1 MIGSTLCISVSYAEM
16 PTKEFQEIL
25 NTLKTYD
32 LNNAN
37 EEGFRYYIS
46 LVTRVDQQGSE
57 MQKAALERMFHEEP
71 AAVSRPTDR
80 ALIEIQ
86 DTLKSNVISQGAWN
100 NLVKDIGVIETHGS
114 PTQIET
120 AKAII
125 VKNSDRISAT
135 IKNIINSTVQNVQVQ
150 DILKTVVIG
159 TVYGVVPGIAFK
171 GLSIL
176 SGNLDIATATTDL
189 IDVGVVSAL
198 DTLARYALQKTSDV
212 TSASFAGAT
221 SVAVQDF
228 FGYMGSRPSE
238 LPLMGPIGRPLLAMI
253 QGAGLTMFKQE
264 LNRRGG
270 APAILTHINWRD
282 MAVGPEEGAIV
293 EQSDA
298 FNFIKTTIAQMIQN
312 KTVQSAVATT
322 ITYAAEGALMGA
334 VMHTLGLGFYEESGM
349 TTALTQSMIRGAIE
363 GLYHFSVYKEQPVGA
378 LQRLHGGFVARTVQQ
393 VIQRGSN
400 QISLLSITP
409 IVVQQLSTSAI
420 NSIVRTTGGWSGLMK
435 KIFNK

>member
-1 MIGSTLCISVSYAEM
+1 MIGSLLCISLSHAKM
-16 PTKEFQEIL
+16 ATKEFQEIL

-32 LNNAN
+32 LNNAD

-46 LVTRVDQQGSE
+46 LITRVDQQGSE

-71 AAVSRPTDR
+71 AAVSGPADR
-80 ALIEIQ
+80 ALTEIQ
-86 DTLKSNVISQGAWN
+86 DTLKSDVISQAAWN
-100 NLVKDIGVIETHGS
+100 SLVKDIGVIETHGS
-114 PTQIET
+114 PAQIEV
-120 AKAII
+120 AKTVI

-135 IKNIINSTVQNVQVQ
+135 IKNIINSTVQSVPVQ

-176 SGNLDIATATTDL
+176 SGNLDIATATTEL

-198 DTLARYALQKTSDV
+198 DTLARYALQKTPDII
-212 TSASFAGAT
+212 SASFAGAT

-228 FGYMGSRPSE
+228 FGYIGSRPSE
-238 LPLMGPIGRPLLAMI
+238 LPLMGPVGRPLLAMI

-264 LNRRGG
+264 LNRRDG

-282 MAVGPEEGAIV
+282 MAIGPEEGVIV

-322 ITYAAEGALMGA
+322 LTYAAEGALMGA
-334 VMHTLGLGFYEESGM
+334 AMHALGLGFYEESGM

-420 NSIVRTTGGWSGLMK
+420 NSVVRTTGGWSGLMK